1 MPLEATGAKLLKT
14 PPVASMSASTKLLL
28 ASDSVK
34 VRVSAPVA
42 MPVPKRLTAILGGAV
57 SATKVL

>member
-1 MPLEATGAKLLKT
+1 
-14 PPVASMSASTKLLL
+14 MSASTKLLL

-42 MPVPKRLTAILGGAV
+42 TPVPKRLTAILGGAV